1 MKWTSAA
8 RNESR
13 RVGCVIVIAQRLVVR
28 FLYPPGRTVKIIINR
43 ESQHTESKNRKEFRG
58 KNKKKTKTKNL
69 N

>member
-1 MKWTSAA
+1 MGANGDDGRSTDLL
-8 RNESR
+8 
-13 RVGCVIVIAQRLVVR
+13 RLVVR